1 MSWRPDL
8 PYNELP
14 ALPPTGIDLETRPVL
29 KAVAEARAAIARLD
43 QATDLIPNP
52 AVLINAIPLLEAQAS
67 SEIENIVTTTDA
79 LFRAASKPDESGSDP
94 AVKETL
100 RYRTALRMGSETM
113 SHRALTARTAIDI
126 CTCIKGKEMG
136 LRKLP
141 GTRIANPTTGDV
153 IYSPPEGA
161 DVIRDKLSNWER
173 FIHAGDSLDPIVK
186 MAVAHYQFEAI
197 HPFSDGN
204 GRTGR
209 ILNILMLQNAGLLR
223 MPVLYMSRYIIAHK
237 NDYYRLL
244 NGVTSSGNWH
254 DWTLYMVDGVRQSA
268 ESTTRKILAIRDLQL
283 NLQSEF
289 GDVTPGM
296 RNINFLSVL
305 FAQPYVRIANVVDAC
320 AVTRQTASIWLDSLV
335 VEGVLNDLR
344 IGRDR
349 LFVNTN
355 YLELLSRGE
364 KDV

>member
-1 MSWRPDL
+1 MFWRPDL
-8 PYNELP
+8 PYNDLP
-14 ALPPTGIDLETRPVL
+14 ALPPDGIELETKPIL
-29 KAVAEARAAIARLD
+29 KSVAEARAAIARLD

-52 AVLINAIPLLEAQAS
+52 SVLINAIPLLEAQAS

-79 LFRAASKPDESGSDP
+79 LFRAASKPDESSSDP

-100 RYRTALRMGSETM
+100 RYRTAIRLGVESMNR
-113 SHRALTARTAIDI
+113 RALTAGTAIEI
-126 CTCIKGKEMG
+126 CECIKGKEMG

-161 DVIRDKLSNWER
+161 DVIRDKLSNWEK
-173 FIHAGDSLDPIVK
+173 FIHADHGLDPIVT

-209 ILNILMLQNAGLLR
+209 ILNILVLQDAGLLR

-244 NGVTSSGNWH
+244 NGVTSSGEWH

-268 ESTTRKILAIRDLQL
+268 ESTTKKILSIRDLQMGF
-283 NLQSEF
+283 QSEF

-296 RNINFLSVL
+296 RNVNFLNVL
-305 FAQPYVRIANVVDAC
+305 FAQPYVRIANVVEAC
-320 AVTRQTASIWLDSLV
+320 DVTRQTASNWLDALV
-335 VEGVLNDLR
+335 VAGVLNDLR
-344 IGRDR
+344 VGRDR

-355 YLELLSRGE
+355 YLELLSRAE
-364 KDV
+364 YVA